1 MGLNEYY
8 EQVLRVIASLDDA
21 EIWGKCL
28 SGEKWYEIDNIQDLD
43 IANSIFCKDA
53 QSKLKRMKNRYGGYW
68 RFTDVQDYCYLV
80 NPYYPPKKMLDE
92 MRASFDMLVTEY
104 PSGMA
109 VNSMLAG
116 KMFGIPSQY
125 IAVGNGASELIKA
138 LTGSLIGKVGVIK
151 PTFDEYVNRIDESN
165 IEVYNP
171 DKEDYQYTCED
182 IVNFFANKDV
192 SSILLINPDN
202 PSGNYLCY
210 NDLKKMIAWAKG
222 KSVSLIIDESFSD
235 FANEPDNSLLN
246 TEVLN
251 QYDKLY
257 VVKSISKSY
266 GVPGLRLGVIAS
278 SDSDMISNIKKDVSI
293 WNINSLAEFY
303 MQICE
308 KYEKDYDLAMEEF
321 RRERQRF
328 AEELSM
334 ISWLHVIP
342 TQANFCMLRLLNGM
356 TAKELSQKLL
366 TQFNILIKDLSEKLE
381 RDDYVRI
388 AIKDTESNNK
398 LLNALNSINI

>member
-1 MGLNEYY
+1 
-8 EQVLRVIASLDDA
+8 
-21 EIWGKCL
+21 
-28 SGEKWYEIDNIQDLD
+28 
-43 IANSIFCKDA
+43 
-53 QSKLKRMKNRYGGYW
+53 
-68 RFTDVQDYCYLV
+68 
-80 NPYYPPKKMLDE
+80 
-92 MRASFDMLVTEY
+92 
-104 PSGMA
+104 
-109 VNSMLAG
+109 
-116 KMFGIPSQY
+116 
-125 IAVGNGASELIKA
+125 
-138 LTGSLIGKVGVIK
+138 
-151 PTFDEYVNRIDESN
+151 
-165 IEVYNP
+165 
-171 DKEDYQYTCED
+171 
-182 IVNFFANKDV
+182 
-192 SSILLINPDN
+192 
-202 PSGNYLCY
+202 
-210 NDLKKMIAWAKG
+210 
-222 KSVSLIIDESFSD
+222 
-235 FANEPDNSLLN
+235 
-246 TEVLN
+246 
-251 QYDKLY
+251 
-257 VVKSISKSY
+257 
-266 GVPGLRLGVIAS
+266 
-278 SDSDMISNIKKDVSI
+278 MISNIKKDVSI